1 MPDTETPNDS
11 RETLSYIY
19 ESLERLHMKMD
30 PRLASIETSIGEVM
44 ARLDIQLK
52 QLDHLDGMLHEVH
65 QFIEEHKPALGRAL
79 GFLDPGRSM
88 RDYLKH
94 RPKAGKDGHG

>member
-1 MPDTETPNDS
+1 MPDTETPNDN
-11 RETLSYIY
+11 RETLSDREFAIH
-19 ESLERLHMKMD
+19 ELTAA
-30 PRLASIETSIGEVM
+30 RLAGVETSIGEVM
-44 ARLDIQLK
+44 ARLDMQLK

-79 GFLDPGRSM
+79 SFLDPGRSM

-94 RPKAGKDGHG
+94 RPKAAKGNGQP

>member
-1 MPDTETPNDS
+1 MPDTETPNDN
-11 RETLSYIY
+11 RETLSYMSDLLDKSYIKID
-19 ESLERLHMKMD
+19 R
-30 PRLASIETSIGEVM
+30 M
-44 ARLDIQLK
+44 AHQLDMQQK
-52 QLDHLDGMLHEVH
+52 QLDHLDEMLHEVH

-94 RPKAGKDGHG
+94 RPKARSDGQP